1 MTMHLERG
9 LTTLNTKRR
18 KPKKMTTK
26 RLTEITNAWRS
37 HNKYMKK
44 IKAPNCIMT
53 FEQYVKYSQGKWKPR
68 QQPKIVNDPFGR
80 DISYSRPGPNIPM
93 SNTIPT
99 NGGAKKEQMQ
109 YSGKRKL
116 IGIGL
121 MHKSNLVPIW
131 DKEGAEE
138 ISKMRRN

>member
-1 MTMHLERG
+1 MNEG
-9 LTTLNTKRR
+9 GN
-18 KPKKMTTK
+18 KKQ
-26 RLTEITNAWRS
+26 
-37 HNKYMKK
+37 
-44 IKAPNCIMT
+44 
-53 FEQYVKYSQGKWKPR
+53 EQ
-68 QQPKIVNDPFGR
+68 
-80 DISYSRPGPNIPM
+80 
-93 SNTIPT
+93 
-99 NGGAKKEQMQ
+99 Q

>member
-1 MTMHLERG
+1 MGFIQLKLPKRIKHKIENSKRNREALAKHKKWLESQG
-9 LTTLNTKRR
+9 LDEKSLK
-18 KPKKMTTK
+18 K
-26 RLTEITNAWRS
+26 RL
-37 HNKYMKK
+37 KK
-44 IKAPNCIMT
+44 FKGFDIPEYAPDPNH
-53 FEQYVKYSQGKWKPR
+53 
-68 QQPKIVNDPFGR
+68 PKCSDK
-80 DISYSRPGPNIPM
+80 IPV
-93 SNTIPT
+93 
-99 NGGAKKEQMQ
+99 NGGSKKEQMQ

>member
-9 LTTLNTKRR
+9 LTMLNTKKR
-18 KPKKMTTK
+18 KKK
-26 RLTEITNAWRS
+26 
-37 HNKYMKK
+37 
-44 IKAPNCIMT
+44 
-53 FEQYVKYSQGKWKPR
+53 KYSKKDLERFEKMRQDNNKFFRSIGLKKHIMDQEKWMKYVTGKARPR
-68 QQPKIVNDPFGR
+68 LRARTGIDPFGR
-80 DISYSRPGPNIPM
+80 DKSYYRQGANIPM
-93 SNTIPT
+93 GNKIPVGSG
-99 NGGAKKEQMQ
+99 NKKESQQ

-131 DKEGAEE
+131 DEEGAKE

>member
-1 MTMHLERG
+1 MGYIQIPQKKRIKVKLA
-9 LTTLNTKRR
+9 NTKRLR
-18 KPKKMTTK
+18 EARQKHKAWLESQGLDDKTLKK
-26 RLTEITNAWRS
+26 RLKNFKGYEIP
-37 HNKYMKK
+37 KYEPDPNVPKCSDK
-44 IKAPNCIMT
+44 IPVGT
-53 FEQYVKYSQGKWKPR
+53 
-68 QQPKIVNDPFGR
+68 
-80 DISYSRPGPNIPM
+80 
-93 SNTIPT
+93 
-99 NGGAKKEQMQ
+99 GGKKEQMQ